1 VAPLIWIKA
10 GVSGFIAL
18 FDWSSSKES
27 CMPGKTDNLLPD
39 ARDVQKQAAAKAAK
53 KADDYVRVLAEAEL
67 EKRAL
72 TERLGTASA
81 ASEDDKIKLTSAII
95 RRAAQS
101 GLGEVQL
108 YRFSDSLCTDGGLA
122 ISRNAAGWETT
133 LRGVPR
139 DIYDIWANY
148 MRPRGYQIRY
158 IVNKLP
164 GSLPENVSIVVSWDD

>member
-1 VAPLIWIKA
+1 
-10 GVSGFIAL
+10 
-18 FDWSSSKES
+18 
-27 CMPGKTDNLLPD
+27 MPHKTDNLLPD
-39 ARDVQKQAAAKAAK
+39 ARDVQRRAAAKDAE

-72 TERLGTASA
+72 TERLGA
-81 ASEDDKIKLTSAII
+81 ASVLSEADKIRLTAAII

-108 YRFSDSLCTDGGLA
+108 YRFSDSLCADGGLA
-122 ISRNAAGWETT
+122 IRTKVVGWEDT
-133 LRGVPR
+133 LKGVPR
-139 DIYDIWANY
+139 EIYDIWADY
-148 MRPRGYQIRY
+148 LQPRGYRIRY

>member
-1 VAPLIWIKA
+1 VAHIDLDQSRRLWLHQI
-10 GVSGFIAL
+10 
-18 FDWSSSKES
+18 FDWSSGKES
-27 CMPGKTDNLLPD
+27 CMPGKIDDLLPD
-39 ARDVQKQAAAKAAK
+39 AQDVQRQAAARVSK
-53 KADDYVRVLAEAEL
+53 KAEDYVRLLAEAEL

-72 TERLGTASA
+72 TERLGA
-81 ASEDDKIKLTSAII
+81 AIAVSEDEKIKFTSAII

-108 YRFSDSLCTDGGLA
+108 FRFSDSLCTDGGLA
-122 ISRNAAGWETT
+122 ISESTPGWEET

-148 MRPRGYQIRY
+148 LRPRGYQLRC

-164 GSLPENVSIVVSWDD
+164 GSLPENVGIVVSWDD

>member
-1 VAPLIWIKA
+1 
-10 GVSGFIAL
+10 
-18 FDWSSSKES
+18 
-27 CMPGKTDNLLPD
+27 MPGKTDSLLPD
-39 ARDVQKQAAAKAAK
+39 ARDVQRQAAARDAK
-53 KADDYVRVLAEAEL
+53 KADDYVRHLAEAEL

-72 TERLGTASA
+72 TERLGAPSA
-81 ASEDDKIKLTSAII
+81 VSEGEKVKLTSAII

-101 GLGEVQL
+101 GLSEVQL

-122 ISRNAAGWETT
+122 ISGSAAGWEDT

-148 MRPRGYQIRY
+148 LRPRGYQIRY

-164 GSLPENVSIVVSWDD
+164 GGLPDNVSIVVSWDD